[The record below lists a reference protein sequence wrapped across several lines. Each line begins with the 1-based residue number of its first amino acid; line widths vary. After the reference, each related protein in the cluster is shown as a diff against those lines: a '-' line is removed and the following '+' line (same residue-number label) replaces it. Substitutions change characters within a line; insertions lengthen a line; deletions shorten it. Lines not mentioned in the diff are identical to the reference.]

1 MSWWCAANVPFY
13 LTDLVAHPVRGF
25 APRGW
30 DQSPHWSILKLDR
43 VKVLMWSATAIN
55 LAGVDLIAD
64 HQDED
69 SSASTRNALALLRN
83 DGRPML
89 ARFGD
94 ALGELMLF
102 PPAGRWNPLRSM
114 RDGVFRVR
122 MGDQTIWQ
130 APDPA
135 GPRRASKRALDTFDR
150 ANGNIDG
157 STSSDGQFTWTEVT
171 GTGWTVVSNQASHT
185 GDTSVNAQVLSSL
198 VFETDDLDVTMD
210 VITMTRPGGDHEIAA
225 HVRGTSGTTGYE
237 ATFTQGAASTDAL
250 IYDMVDAVTLSTVS
264 IATNLGALRFTCDGS
279 VLQNFKDGVKL
290 SEVTDTT
297 SAGTNRCG
305 FLSYQNNAGSVQVID
320 NWVGQDLGFS
330 TLGKRISN
338 FMGQPM
344 LRGPM

>member
-1 MSWWCAANVPFY
+1 
-13 LTDLVAHPVRGF
+13 
-25 APRGW
+25 
-30 DQSPHWSILKLDR
+30 
-43 VKVLMWSATAIN
+43 
-55 LAGVDLIAD
+55 
-64 HQDED
+64 
-69 SSASTRNALALLRN
+69 
-83 DGRPML
+83 ML